1 MEQHY
6 VIIGDGTAGNVAA
19 DALRQGDSEARIT
32 VISAEPTHYV
42 YRHRL
47 AESLTGKE
55 GFDSLVVHPPKW
67 YEQRRIQLRL
77 AQPVVQVRPK
87 DKSILLA
94 HRERI
99 SYDKLL
105 ICSGERHRLPE
116 YLSHFEKFINK
127 FSSGKDAIMLKARMD
142 RIEHVTLLGGDTVG
156 LQLISALLPA
166 GKKVTLVMDEYR
178 FWPFEFDDQT
188 RDRMAQSLAL
198 KGVEVLKD
206 DFVTDV
212 QKQNGGLLVKTR
224 AGARIAT
231 DEAILC
237 SGMVPCLEFLA
248 DSGIDVQE
256 GVLVNDHLETNAD
269 QVWAAG
275 GCAQIYHREINDYR
289 CSTGYVNAMIMGEL
303 AARNMLGAAAN
314 APLCEPGKV
323 RIAGEEF
330 TTYGWKGF
338 SLDEKN

>member
-1 MEQHY
+1 MGHY

-19 DALRQGDSEARIT
+19 DALRSGDGDARIT

-47 AESLTGKE
+47 AGFLTEKH
-55 GFDSLVVHPPKW
+55 GFDALIVHPPEW
-67 YEQRRIQLRL
+67 YEERRIQLRL
-77 AQPVVQVRPK
+77 AQPVTQVRPR

-99 SYDKLL
+99 NYDKLL
-105 ICSGERHRLPE
+105 ICSGERHRIPE
-116 YLSHFEKFINK
+116 YLSHFEQSINR
-127 FSSGKDAIMLKARMD
+127 FSTGKDALR
-142 RIEHVTLLGGDTVG
+142 LGGDMVG
-156 LQLISALLPA
+156 LQLISELLPA

-178 FWPFEFDDQT
+178 FWPFEFDDQM
-188 RDRMAQSLAL
+188 RDLMAQALAN

-224 AGARIAT
+224 GGARIAT

-237 SGMVPCLEFLA
+237 SGMVSCLEFLA
-248 DSGIDVQE
+248 DSGIDMQE
-256 GVLVNDHLETNAD
+256 GVLVNDHLETSVD
-269 QVWAAG
+269 DVWAAG
-275 GCAQIYHREINDYR
+275 GCAQIYYQEIKDYR
-289 CSTGYVNAMIMGEL
+289 CSTGYVNAMTQGEL
-303 AARNMLGAAAN
+303 AAKNMLGSREK

-323 RIAGEEF
+323 RIDGHDFETF
-330 TTYGWKGF
+330 GWKGF

>member
-1 MEQHY
+1 MEHY
-6 VIIGDGTAGNVAA
+6 VIIGGGTAGNVAA
-19 DALRQGDSEARIT
+19 ETLRQGDAQARVT
-32 VISAEPTHYV
+32 LISADPTHYV

-47 AESLTGKE
+47 ADFAATEES
-55 GFDSLVVHPPKW
+55 FDSLIVHDPKW
-67 YEQRRIQLRL
+67 YEDRKVQLRL
-77 AQPVVQVRPK
+77 AQPVVQVRPS

-99 SYDKLL
+99 TYDKLL

-116 YLSHFEKFINK
+116 YLSPFDKFINK
-127 FSSGKDAIMLKARMD
+127 FSSGRDAIMLKARMD
-142 RIEHVTLLGGDTVG
+142 RIEHVTLLGGDSIG

-178 FWPFEFDDQT
+178 FWPFEFDDKQK
-188 RDRMAQSLAL
+188 DRMAEAL
-198 KGVEVLKD
+198 SKKGVQVLKD

-224 AGARIAT
+224 GGARIAT

-237 SGMVPCLEFLA
+237 SGMVPSLEFLA
-248 DSGIDVQE
+248 DSGIDMQE
-256 GVLVNDHLETNAD
+256 GVLVNERLETSAG

-275 GCAQIYHREINDYR
+275 GCAQIYHPELNDYR
-289 CSTGYVNAMIMGEL
+289 CSTGYVNALVQGEL
-303 AARNMLGAAAN
+303 AARNMMGALEN
-314 APLCEPGKV
+314 APLCEPGKF
-323 RIAGEEF
+323 RISGEEF